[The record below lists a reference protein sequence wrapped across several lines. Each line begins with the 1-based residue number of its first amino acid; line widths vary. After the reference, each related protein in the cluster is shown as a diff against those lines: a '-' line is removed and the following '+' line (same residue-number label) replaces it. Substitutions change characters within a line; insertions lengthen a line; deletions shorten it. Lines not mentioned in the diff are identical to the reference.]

1 MSKLLPPSRIIIGIL
16 VALMSVM
23 VLSACEGPKG
33 KPGTPGEPGLPGLPG
48 LQGPAG
54 QSGLPGLSGDPGLPG
69 EPGEPG
75 KPGMAGLPGNQ
86 GPQGEAISPGAA
98 LSASSQVL
106 YLDQGITVTGSG
118 FQAFESVEVY
128 VNLGHIQP
136 SLGFAQ
142 ADAGGAFKLTAG
154 TLGKIRSVKTATK
167 KMTEAGALTLEAAG
181 SFGSKATTP
190 VTAVANSPA
199 AVVAS
204 DPPSTATSLVA
215 GTIASGSTLTVY
227 GAGYDPNE
235 SISFMVVT
243 GSTGPGLPSRTAL
256 LGAKATATGSLAKD
270 LPIALAPGIYTL
282 EGQGAN
288 GSLATAPLIVVEAK

>member
-1 MSKLLPPSRIIIGIL
+1 MSKLLPPSRVIIGVL

-23 VLSACEGPKG
+23 VLSACEGPRG
-33 KPGTPGEPGLPGLPG
+33 KPGTPGAPGLPGLPG

-54 QSGLPGLSGDPGLPG
+54 QPGLPGLSGEPGLPG
-69 EPGEPG
+69 APGE
-75 KPGMAGLPGNQ
+75 PGMAGLPGNQ
-86 GPQGEAISPGAA
+86 GPQGEATSPGAA
-98 LSASSQVL
+98 LLASSQVL
-106 YLDQGITVTGSG
+106 YLDQGLTVTGSG

-154 TLGKIRSVKTATK
+154 ILGKIRSVKTATK

-190 VTAVANSPA
+190 VTAVANKPA
-199 AVVAS
+199 AVAAA

-215 GTIASGSTLTVY
+215 GTVASGSTLTVY

-235 SISFMVVT
+235 SISFMVIT
-243 GSTGPGLPSRTAL
+243 GTSGSSNLPARTAL

-270 LPIALAPGIYTL
+270 LPIALAPGVYTL